1 MLSQVAEREEI
12 SETAALH
19 SRRCILGHT
28 RLLGCHRVSMLRNHL
43 NCHHR
48 LVRTLKTQ
56 ASMLAA
62 DHMTVPLQHLARIA
76 SKSMLDVAT
85 MPETII
91 APCVKTLNDCEDVV
105 LVDCNRT
112 GVSLYLLEKMHSF
125 EQIDFDV
132 LVLGGG
138 ELLQ

>member
-1 MLSQVAEREEI
+1 
-12 SETAALH
+12 
-19 SRRCILGHT
+19 
-28 RLLGCHRVSMLRNHL
+28 
-43 NCHHR
+43 
-48 LVRTLKTQ
+48 
-56 ASMLAA
+56 
-62 DHMTVPLQHLARIA
+62 
-76 SKSMLDVAT
+76 MLDVAT